1 MREFTAVSKR
11 GSCLEKGGC
20 PGAAPPMIKEQRK
33 RSREIGLGLG
43 KGNRD
48 MATRELY
55 WNIEYHWLIYPMLV
69 IALGFFCYGFYQR
82 YQLWQIGRPENRRQ
96 NIGKRIGDVL
106 LYGFGH
112 KRILKD
118 AFPGIM
124 HLLMFWGFALLFFAT
139 MIVALQADLGI
150 NMFKGGLYIFIKVT
164 ANAFGLL
171 AIIGCLMAIW
181 RRYGQRPDRLDNKK
195 DDAFVLALILTILV
209 TGFVIQAVRMAAVED
224 PWGMYAFIGYA
235 MAPLFKG
242 LSNSTL
248 EGIHAFLWWFHFI
261 LVMVF
266 FGYFP
271 YSKLSHIF
279 LAPANQFLRHHGP
292 IGVPENIDFEDESLE
307 TYGKSKLGEFS
318 WKTLFNT
325 DACLRCGRCQDNCP
339 AYLSGKHLN
348 PKKVIQDMGAYL
360 EEMGQ
365 ALKTYRAA
373 NPALA
378 VAGSGNE
385 VAAAAEAP
393 AEEELGLRSLIGD
406 VIAEDDLWD
415 CTTCRSC
422 EEQCPIF
429 VEHVD
434 KTIDMRRN
442 LVLMESRFPA
452 EAQLAFRNMEN
463 NSNPW
468 GIGWSSRGDFL
479 QSVGCSTIE
488 ENPDAEI
495 LYFPGCSGSFDARN
509 QKVSAALVKLLKAA
523 QVNFAILGSEEK
535 CCGDSARRLGNEYL
549 FQALAQENI
558 ETMNGYGVK
567 TIVTQCPHCFN
578 TLKNEY
584 PEFGGNYRVLHH
596 TEYLNE
602 LLAAGRLKL
611 HKAGSGSER
620 GGNSQSVTYHDSC
633 YLGRYNTIYTE
644 PRTLLQAAGFRITEM
659 SRHHEKSFC
668 CGAGG
673 GRMWLEE
680 HQGQRINEMR
690 TDEAMAAGAEVV
702 STGCPFCLT
711 MISDGIA
718 AREAVES
725 VKVLDIAEILVER
738 ISE

>member
-1 MREFTAVSKR
+1 
-11 GSCLEKGGC
+11 
-20 PGAAPPMIKEQRK
+20 
-33 RSREIGLGLG
+33 
-43 KGNRD
+43 

-55 WNIEYHWLIYPMLV
+55 WNIEHHWLIYPMLI

-82 YQLWQIGRPENRRQ
+82 YKLWQIGQPENRRK
-96 NIGKRIGDVL
+96 NMVKRIGDIFV
-106 LYGFGH
+106 YGLGH
-112 KRILKD
+112 KRILKEG
-118 AFPGIM
+118 FPGIM
-124 HLLMFWGFALLFFAT
+124 HLFIFWGFVLLFFAT
-139 MIVALQADLGI
+139 IIVAMQADFGI
-150 NMFKGGLYIFIKVT
+150 NMFNGGLYIFIKIT

-195 DDAFVLALILTILV
+195 DDAIVLALILTILL
-209 TGFVIQAVRMAAVED
+209 TGFVIQAVRMAAIED
-224 PWGMYAFIGYA
+224 PWGMYAFVGYA

-261 LVMVF
+261 LVMFF

-292 IGVPENIDFEDESLE
+292 IGIPENIDFEDEGLE
-307 TYGKSKLGEFS
+307 TYGKSKLSEFS

-348 PKKVIQDMGAYL
+348 PKKIIQDMGAYI
-360 EEMGQ
+360 EETGR
-365 ALKTYRAA
+365 ALKKAHRAK
-373 NPALA
+373 PALE
-378 VAGSGNE
+378 VAAQGSE
-385 VAAAAEAP
+385 IAAAAEALT
-393 AEEELGLRSLIGD
+393 EEELGLPYLIGD
-406 VIAEDDLWD
+406 VIPEEDLWD

-429 VEHVD
+429 IEHVD

-442 LVLMESRFPA
+442 LVLMESRFPP

-479 QSVGCSTIE
+479 KTVGCLTLE
-488 ENPDAEI
+488 ENPEAEI

-523 QVNFAILGSEEK
+523 EVNFAILGSEEK

-567 TIVTQCPHCFN
+567 TIITQCPHCFN

-584 PEFGGNYRVLHH
+584 PEFGGNYQVLHH

-602 LLAAGRLKL
+602 LLASGRLKL
-611 HKAGSGSER
+611 NKAGGGSER
-620 GGNSQSVTYHDSC
+620 GLNTRSVTYHDSC

-644 PRTLLQAAGFRITEM
+644 PRRLLQAAGFHITEM
-659 SRHHEKSFC
+659 ARHHEKSFC

-680 HQGQRINEMR
+680 HHGQRINEMR
-690 TDEAMAAGAEVV
+690 TDEAMAAGTEVV

-711 MISDGIA
+711 MINDGIA
-718 AREAVES
+718 AREAVER

-738 ISE
+738 MS